1 MAQFPPSKL
10 PELPQIDEKDPP
22 AQEVGL
28 GVPRVMTSNSA
39 MKLPEGWSAVLPDPI
54 HTKSA
59 YATFDETY
67 PFEKG
72 TLYAERRV
80 NTQSGEVA
88 EHVEELEASRG
99 RKNEASTIL
108 PCCAWNRRQSPSTL
122 SIGRV
127 AGW

>member
-1 MAQFPPSKL
+1 MAQFPPS
-10 PELPQIDEKDPP
+10 ELPQIDEKDPSV
-22 AQEVGL
+22 QEVGL
-28 GVPRVMTSNSA
+28 GVPRVMTSNCDETA
-39 MKLPEGWSAVLPDPI
+39 GGMERGPTDPI

-67 PFEKG
+67 RFEKG

-88 EHVEELEASRG
+88 EHVGELEASRS
-99 RKNEASTIL
+99 RKNEALTIL
-108 PCCAWNRRQSPSTL
+108 PCCVWNRRQSPSTL